1 MKNFTNGGISMEKL
15 KLKPNQ
21 KIAIYSRKSKFTGK
35 GESIGNQKELCKE
48 YIFREFGI
56 DDDSLIK
63 EYEDEGFSGK
73 NTNRPQFQKLMEDCR
88 NKKVCCIVCYRL
100 DRISRNTCDFAL
112 LIRELEKYGIG
123 FHSINEKFDTNSTM
137 GRAMM
142 HISSIFAQLER
153 ETIAERIRDNM
164 QELAKTGRW
173 LGGTTPLGF
182 KSKQIQT
189 STSPN
194 GKSRTAYQL
203 QPIAE
208 EQTIVKLIFQK
219 FLEYN
224 SLTKTETYLL
234 NAQIKTRNGI
244 PFSIFAIRCILAN
257 PVYASADSDTFDY
270 FSKLGVILCNDEKE
284 FNGTHGIMAYNKT
297 YQTCEESHKMHD
309 YEDWIVAIGKHKPT
323 ITGKEWVKVQNL
335 LEQNKS
341 KSYRKPKNNHALL
354 SGLLVCGHC
363 GAYMRPKVYRKVDEN
378 GNKTFSY
385 LCETKEKSRQQQCA
399 TKNPRGNELDRMVCD
414 EIKKLSRS
422 DSTFHK
428 QLNIIK
434 KQILSAEQHSNS
446 ELTLLQTTLTKKE
459 KQISNY
465 IKAISETNQT
475 VATELIMTEISKL
488 HAETEALQQQIT
500 ELSELTNNHGEL
512 LPTLD
517 ALTEKLSSF
526 ADTFDM
532 LSLNEK
538 REILKLL
545 IEKIVWD
552 GMNVHLYLYGTNY
565 EKTEPQ
571 PRGCK

>member
-1 MKNFTNGGISMEKL
+1 MQKL
-15 KLKPNQ
+15 KLKPNE
-21 KIAIYSRKSKFTGK
+21 KIGIYSRKSKFTGK

-56 DDDSLIK
+56 DDDSLIE

-73 NTNRPQFQKLMEDCR
+73 NTKRPDFQRLMQDCR
-88 NKKVCCIVCYRL
+88 DKKIRCVVCYKL
-100 DRISRNTCDFAL
+100 DRISRNTCDFVIL
-112 LIRELEKYGIG
+112 MNELDKYKIA
-123 FHSINEKFDTNSTM
+123 FHSITEKFDTSTNM

-142 HISSIFAQLER
+142 NMSSIFAQLER

-164 QELAKTGRW
+164 LELAKTGRW
-173 LGGTTPLGF
+173 LGGTTPIGF

-189 STSPN
+189 STSSN

-208 EQTIVKLIFQK
+208 EQTIVRIIFNK

-234 NAQIKTRNGI
+234 NAQIKSRNGKT
-244 PFSIFAIRCILAN
+244 FAIQSIRSILTN

-284 FNGTHGIMAYNKT
+284 FNGKHGIMAYNKT
-297 YQTCEESHKMHD
+297 YQNCEENHKTHD

-335 LEQNKS
+335 LEQNKP

-354 SGLLVCGHC
+354 SGLLICGHC
-363 GAYMRPKVYRKVDEN
+363 GAYMRPKVYRKLDEN

-385 LCETKEKSRQQQCA
+385 LCETKEKSRLQQCD
-399 TKNPRGNELDRMVCD
+399 TKNPRGNELDKMVCD
-414 EIKKLSRS
+414 EIKKLSRN

-434 KQILSAEQHSNS
+434 KQLLSTEENNNS
-446 ELTLLQTTLTKKE
+446 EIELLQSTLAKKE

-465 IKAISETNQT
+465 MKAISENNQSA
-475 VATELIMTEISKL
+475 ATEMMINEINKL
-488 HAETEALQQQIT
+488 LAETETIQQQIT
-500 ELSELTNNHGEL
+500 ELTEISDNHGEL

-517 ALTEKLSSF
+517 ALTDKLSSF

-545 IEKIVWD
+545 VEKIVWD
-552 GMNVHLYLYGTNY
+552 GVNVHLFFFQVTND
-565 EKTEPQ
+565 KTEPQ
-571 PRGCK
+571 QRGCKRNLDDAA

>member
-1 MKNFTNGGISMEKL
+1 MKNFTNGGICMKEL

-35 GESIGNQKELCKE
+35 GESIGNQIELCKG
-48 YIFREFGI
+48 YISREFNI
-56 DDDSLIK
+56 DDESLMEI
-63 EYEDEGFSGK
+63 YEDEGFSGK
-73 NTNRPQFQKLMEDCR
+73 NTNRPQFQKLMQDCR
-88 NKKVCCIVCYRL
+88 NKKIRCIVCYRL

-112 LIRELEKYGIG
+112 LINELDKYGID
-123 FHSINEKFDTNSTM
+123 FHSINERFDTHSSM

-142 HISSIFAQLER
+142 SMSSIFAQLER

-164 QELAKTGRW
+164 LELAKTGRW

-189 STSPN
+189 STSSN
-194 GKSRTAYQL
+194 GKSRTAFQL
-203 QPIAE
+203 QPITE
-208 EQTIVKLIFQK
+208 EQTIVKIIFDK

-234 NAQIKTRNGI
+234 NAQIKSRNGKR
-244 PFSIFAIRCILAN
+244 FALYSIRSILTN

-270 FSKLGVILCNDEKE
+270 FSKLGVQLCNDKAE
-284 FNGTHGIMAYNKT
+284 FNGKHGIMAYNKT
-297 YQTCEESHKMHD
+297 YQTCEENHKKHD

-323 ITGKEWVKVQNL
+323 ITGKEWVKVQNY
-335 LEQNKS
+335 LEQNKP

-354 SGLLVCGHC
+354 SGLLICGHC
-363 GAYMRPKVYRKVDEN
+363 GAYMRPKAYRKLDEN
-378 GNKTFSY
+378 GNRTFSY
-385 LCETKEKSRQQQCA
+385 LCETKEKSRRQQCD

-414 EIKKLSRS
+414 EIKKLSRN

-434 KQILSAEQHSNS
+434 KQLLSAEEDSNS
-446 ELTLLQTTLTKKE
+446 ELTLLQTTLTKKQT
-459 KQISNY
+459 QIQNY
-465 IKAISETNQT
+465 IKAISETTQS
-475 VATELIMTEISKL
+475 VATEMIMTEINKL
-488 HAETEALQQQIT
+488 HAETEAIQQQIT
-500 ELSELTNNHGEL
+500 ELTEISDNHGAL

-517 ALTEKLSSF
+517 ALTDKLSSF

-545 IEKIVWD
+545 VEKIVWD
-552 GMNVHLYLYGTNY
+552 GVNVHLFFFQVTN

-571 PRGCK
+571 QRGCK

>member
-1 MKNFTNGGISMEKL
+1 MNKL
-15 KLKPNQ
+15 NLKPNQ

-35 GESIGNQKELCKE
+35 GESIENQKELCKD

-56 DDDSLIK
+56 DDESLIK

-73 NTNRPQFQKLMEDCR
+73 NTNRPQFQKLMQDCR
-88 NKKVCCIVCYRL
+88 NKKIHCIVCYRL
-100 DRISRNTCDFAL
+100 DRITRNTCDFAL
-112 LIRELEKYGIG
+112 LINELDKYGIG
-123 FHSINEKFDTNSTM
+123 FHSINEKFDTHSTM

-164 QELAKTGRW
+164 LELAKTGRW
-173 LGGTTPLGF
+173 LGGTTPIGF

-194 GKSRTAYQL
+194 GKSRTAFQL

-208 EQTIVKLIFQK
+208 EQTIVKIIFDK

-234 NAQIKTRNGI
+234 NAQIKSRNGKA
-244 PFSIFAIRCILAN
+244 FAIYSIRSILSN

-270 FSKLGVILCNDEKE
+270 FSKLGVQLCNDKEE
-284 FNGTHGIMAYNKT
+284 FNGKHGIMAYNKT
-297 YQTCEESHKMHD
+297 HQNCEENHKMHD

-323 ITGKEWVKVQNL
+323 ITGKEWIKVQKF
-335 LEQNKS
+335 LEQNKP

-354 SGLLVCGHC
+354 SGLLICGHC
-363 GAYMRPKVYRKVDEN
+363 GAYMRPKVYRKLDEN

-385 LCETKEKSRQQQCA
+385 LCETKEKSRLQQCD
-399 TKNPRGNELDRMVCD
+399 TKNPRGNELDKMVCD
-414 EIKKLSRS
+414 EIKKLSRN

-434 KQILSAEQHSNS
+434 KQLLSAEEDSNS
-446 ELTLLQTTLTKKE
+446 ELTLLQSTLNKKQN
-459 KQISNY
+459 QIKNY
-465 IKAISETNQT
+465 IKIISESTPSA
-475 VATELIMTEISKL
+475 ATEMILTKINEL
-488 HAETEALQQQIT
+488 HTETETLQQQIT
-500 ELSELTNNHGEL
+500 ELMEISNNHGAL

-517 ALTEKLSSF
+517 ALTDKLSSF

-552 GMNVHLYLYGTNY
+552 GMNVHLYLYGTTH

-571 PRGCK
+571 QRGCK

>member
-1 MKNFTNGGISMEKL
+1 MKKL

-35 GESIGNQKELCKE
+35 GESIGNQIELCKD
-48 YIFREFGI
+48 YIFREFDI
-56 DDDSLIK
+56 DDDNLLEI
-63 EYEDEGFSGK
+63 YEDEGFSGK
-73 NTNRPQFQKLMEDCR
+73 NTKRPDFQRLMQDCR
-88 NKKVCCIVCYRL
+88 DKKIRCVVCYKL
-100 DRISRNTCDFAL
+100 DRISRNTCDFVIL
-112 LIRELEKYGIG
+112 MNELEKHKIT
-123 FHSINEKFDTNSTM
+123 FHSITEKFDTSTNM

-142 HISSIFAQLER
+142 NMSSIFAQLER

-189 STSPN
+189 STSIN

-244 PFSIFAIRCILAN
+244 PFSIFAIRCILSN
-257 PVYASADSDTFDY
+257 PVYAAADSDTFDY
-270 FSKLGVILCNDEKE
+270 FSKLGVVLCNDKAI

-297 YQTCEESHKMHD
+297 QQSDDEQKHTMHD

-335 LEQNKS
+335 LEQNKP

-354 SGLLVCGHC
+354 SGLLICGHC
-363 GAYMRPKVYRKVDEN
+363 GAYMRPKAYRGFDEN
-378 GNKTFSY
+378 GNRTFSY
-385 LCETKEKSRQQQCA
+385 LCETKEKSRLQQCD
-399 TKNPRGNELDRMVCD
+399 TKNPRGNELDKMVCD

-422 DSTFHK
+422 ASTFHK

-434 KQILSAEQHSNS
+434 KQLLSAEEHSHS
-446 ELTLLQTTLTKKE
+446 ELTLLQTTLAKKE

-475 VATELIMTEISKL
+475 SATELIMTEISKL

-500 ELSELTNNHGEL
+500 ELSELSNNHGEL

-538 REILKLL
+538 REILKVL

-552 GMNVHLYLYGTNY
+552 GVNVHLYLYGTNY